1 MGQPGQGRAIEAGP
15 KTEPAENRKHLR
27 TTDNL
32 KGFGKNAQKERAPP
46 NSGKSWREYYQM
58 HDEGRTGFPPHSRSR
73 RVTGAR

>member
-32 KGFGKNAQKERAPP
+32 KGFGKNAQKERDPP
-46 NSGKSWREYYQM
+46 NRRA
-58 HDEGRTGFPPHSRSR
+58 DRIPPHSRSK